1 MSPSSSYQ
9 PGFSFLES
17 GSRRGSARS
26 DDDGGGGGGSSIR
39 TARTSASTA
48 TRAPD
53 HGGGGSYQHQRTCF
67 PSPSLWRGGPSPKI
81 GGGRKIRRSFSDRLP
96 NNNKPDGGLGKPA
109 HNVLNRGRDLSIRV
123 LKKKMALKVAAAA
136 SPQET
141 TAADTPFLPPTA
153 SLRKKKNSFVMV
165 FNRITGSRQPK
176 LSIGSGSGVNVAG
189 GPPPS
194 PGGETTDFLK
204 TFCKMSD
211 TDIVNNW
218 LLGIKDS
225 EDKDAVVSSVFA
237 EVAPVPALLQLKNTD
252 IDTTIPS
259 SADLSSPSN
268 AELAGEAGKMAATVL
283 AQSPLIWPKD
293 VCMASELHLDDIRKL
308 SLENVIGIASEVQ
321 QDDVT
326 ASGDPEDDFI
336 ADTVALKDGVISRTA
351 TLGNDVI
358 TDTKAPK
365 DGDIAAT
372 VAPEVAIITDL
383 GTLNNDVISASMAQL
398 NDVIAATGAVTDDVN
413 SATGVLKEVI
423 TATGALKD
431 DIVPGAL
438 DNDVVF
444 YTEPSE
450 DPVIAATEIHDITA
464 IDLQLDDEMA
474 VGELAKVALKQSLS
488 EVRVQQVASYGV
500 QPFTQQEAEIRELLE
515 QQAQLLVPH
524 DELATLLNTQHNS
537 DPKFTAEGDTLRRR
551 RYLKRRGFAGEDLF
565 RPIQELSFEWGSSFD
580 FDHGWLLKI
589 FFLKCFCSIKFL
601 EQCSKQIGT
610 GTNINILKYRYT
622 NPNKTPDQ
630 DFTRYFNFF
639 LSKSSWASP
648 IFAPAPWQCVLKKY
662 AFLSK

>member
-26 DDDGGGGGGSSIR
+26 DDDDGGGGGGSSIR
-39 TARTSASTA
+39 TARTSASTT

-53 HGGGGSYQHQRTCF
+53 GGGGGSYQHQRTCF

-81 GGGRKIRRSFSDRLP
+81 GGGGRKIRRSFSDRLP
-96 NNNKPDGGLGKPA
+96 NNNKPDVGLGKPA

-141 TAADTPFLPPTA
+141 AAASAAADTPSSVPPTA

-176 LSIGSGSGVNVAG
+176 LSIGSGSGGNVAG

-225 EDKDAVVSSVFA
+225 EDKDAVSSVFS
-237 EVAPVPALLQLKNTD
+237 EVAPVPALLKLKNTV

-259 SADLSSPSN
+259 SDDMSPPSN

-283 AQSPLIWPKD
+283 FQSPLIRLND
-293 VCMASELHLDDIRKL
+293 VCTASEPHLDDIRKL
-308 SLENVIGIASEVQ
+308 HLENVIGIASEVQ
-321 QDDVT
+321 QDDVVT
-326 ASGDPEDDFI
+326 AIGDLEDDFI
-336 ADTVALKDGVISRTA
+336 ADIVALKDDVISATTARGIDVITDTVALKD
-351 TLGNDVI
+351 
-358 TDTKAPK
+358 
-365 DGDIAAT
+365 DGFAAT
-372 VAPEVAIITDL
+372 EAPEVAIITDL
-383 GTLNNDVISASMAQL
+383 GTLNNDVISGAVAQE
-398 NDVIAATGAVTDDVN
+398 NDVIAATGTLTDDVI
-413 SATGVLKEVI
+413 STTEVLKEDI
-423 TATGALKD
+423 TTTGALKD
-431 DIVPGAL
+431 DIVPEAL

-444 YTEPSE
+444 CSEPPE
-450 DPVIAATEIHDITA
+450 DTVIAAMEIQKDNVITA
-464 IDLQLDDEMA
+464 TDLQLDDEMA
-474 VGELAKVALKQSLS
+474 VVELAREGLKQSLS
-488 EVRVQQVASYGV
+488 EVPIQQVSYGV

-515 QQAQLLVPH
+515 QEAQQLLVPH

-551 RYLKRRGFAGEDLF
+551 RYQKRRGFAGEDLF
-565 RPIQELSFEWGSSFD
+565 RPIQELSFEWGSSFN
-580 FDHGWLLKI
+580 FDH
-589 FFLKCFCSIKFL
+589 
-601 EQCSKQIGT
+601 
-610 GTNINILKYRYT
+610 
-622 NPNKTPDQ
+622 
-630 DFTRYFNFF
+630 
-639 LSKSSWASP
+639 
-648 IFAPAPWQCVLKKY
+648 
-662 AFLSK
+662 

>member
-26 DDDGGGGGGSSIR
+26 DDDGGGGGGGSSIR

-53 HGGGGSYQHQRTCF
+53 CGGGGGSYQRQRTCF
-67 PSPSLWRGGPSPKI
+67 PSPSLWRGGGPSPKI
-81 GGGRKIRRSFSDRLP
+81 GGGGRKIRRSFSDRLP

-141 TAADTPFLPPTA
+141 TAADTPSSLPPTA

-176 LSIGSGSGVNVAG
+176 LSIGSGSVGNVVG

-225 EDKDAVVSSVFA
+225 EDKDAVASVFS
-237 EVAPVPALLQLKNTD
+237 EVESVPALLKLKNTVV
-252 IDTTIPS
+252 DTTVPS

-283 AQSPLIWPKD
+283 VQSQLIRLKD
-293 VCMASELHLDDIRKL
+293 VSMASDPHLDDIRKL
-308 SLENVIGIASEVQ
+308 SLENVIGVADEVQ
-321 QDDVT
+321 QDDVVT
-326 ASGDPEDDFI
+326 GSGAPEDDFI
-336 ADTVALKDGVISRTA
+336 AGTVALKD
-351 TLGNDVI
+351 DVI
-358 TDTKAPK
+358 AVTTARGIDVRTGTDALNDDFISDIGALK
-365 DGDIAAT
+365 D
-372 VAPEVAIITDL
+372 
-383 GTLNNDVISASMAQL
+383 DVISATVAQL
-398 NDVIAATGAVTDDVN
+398 NDVIASTGTLTDDVIAATGALTDDVN
-413 SATGVLKEVI
+413 CAAEVLKEVI
-423 TATGALKD
+423 TATGPLKD
-431 DIVPGAL
+431 DIAPWAL

-444 YTEPSE
+444 YFEPTE
-450 DPVIAATEIHDITA
+450 DPVVAATEIQQDDVSTA

-474 VGELAKVALKQSLS
+474 VVELAREGLKQSLA
-488 EVRVQQVASYGV
+488 EVRVQKVSSYGV

-515 QQAQLLVPH
+515 QEGQLLVPH

-551 RYLKRRGFAGEDLF
+551 RYQKRREFAGEDLF
-565 RPIQELSFEWGSSFD
+565 RPIQELSFEWGSSFY
-580 FDHGWLLKI
+580 FD
-589 FFLKCFCSIKFL
+589 
-601 EQCSKQIGT
+601 
-610 GTNINILKYRYT
+610 
-622 NPNKTPDQ
+622 P
-630 DFTRYFNFF
+630 
-639 LSKSSWASP
+639 
-648 IFAPAPWQCVLKKY
+648 
-662 AFLSK
+662 

>member
-26 DDDGGGGGGSSIR
+26 DDDGVGGGGSSIR

-53 HGGGGSYQHQRTCF
+53 CGGSYQHQRTCF
-67 PSPSLWRGGPSPKI
+67 PSPSLWRGGPSPKS
-81 GGGRKIRRSFSDRLP
+81 GGGERKIRRSFSDRLP

-141 TAADTPFLPPTA
+141 AAASAAADAPSSMPPNA

-176 LSIGSGSGVNVAG
+176 LSIGSGSGGNVAG

-225 EDKDAVVSSVFA
+225 EDKDAVSPSVFS
-237 EVAPVPALLQLKNTD
+237 EVAPVPALLKLKNTV
-252 IDTTIPS
+252 IDTAVPS
-259 SADLSSPSN
+259 SDDLSSPSH
-268 AELAGEAGKMAATVL
+268 AKLAGAAGKMADTGFV
-283 AQSPLIWPKD
+283 QSPLKNIG
-293 VCMASELHLDDIRKL
+293 MAPELHLDDIRKL
-308 SLENVIGIASEVQ
+308 SLEKVIGIADEVQ
-321 QDDVT
+321 QDDVV
-326 ASGDPEDDFI
+326 AAIDVPEDDFI
-336 ADTVALKDGVISRTA
+336 ADTVALKD
-351 TLGNDVI
+351 DVI
-358 TDTKAPK
+358 AVTMARGIDVKTDTDTNDDLISDIGALK
-365 DGDIAAT
+365 D
-372 VAPEVAIITDL
+372 
-383 GTLNNDVISASMAQL
+383 DVIATTAALKDDFISATMAQL
-398 NDVIAATGAVTDDVN
+398 NDVIAATGALTDDVI
-413 SATGVLKEVI
+413 SASGVLKEDI

-444 YTEPSE
+444 CTEPSE
-450 DPVIAATEIHDITA
+450 DPVFAAMEIQKDDVINA
-464 IDLQLDDEMA
+464 NDLQLDDEMA
-474 VGELAKVALKQSLS
+474 AIQPICVREGLKQSLS
-488 EVRVQQVASYGV
+488 EVLRVQQVPYGV
-500 QPFTQQEAEIRELLE
+500 QRFSKQEAEIRELLE
-515 QQAQLLVPH
+515 QEAQQLLVPH

-551 RYLKRRGFAGEDLF
+551 RYQKRRGFAGEDLF
-565 RPIQELSFEWGSSFD
+565 RPIQELSFEWESSFY
-580 FDHGWLLKI
+580 FDHGLLLKM
-589 FFLKCFCSIKFL
+589 
-601 EQCSKQIGT
+601 
-610 GTNINILKYRYT
+610 
-622 NPNKTPDQ
+622 
-630 DFTRYFNFF
+630 
-639 LSKSSWASP
+639 
-648 IFAPAPWQCVLKKY
+648 
-662 AFLSK
+662 

>member
-1 MSPSSSYQ
+1 MSPSSSFQ

-26 DDDGGGGGGSSIR
+26 DDDGGGGGSSSIR

-53 HGGGGSYQHQRTCF
+53 GGGSYQHQRTCF

-81 GGGRKIRRSFSDRLP
+81 GGGGRKIRRSFSDRLP

-141 TAADTPFLPPTA
+141 AAASAAADAPSSMPPNA

-176 LSIGSGSGVNVAG
+176 LSIGSGSGVNMVG

-225 EDKDAVVSSVFA
+225 EDKDAVSSFST
-237 EVAPVPALLQLKNTD
+237 LKNTV
-252 IDTTIPS
+252 IDTVPS
-259 SADLSSPSN
+259 SDDLSSPSR

-283 AQSPLIWPKD
+283 VQSPLIQLKD
-293 VCMASELHLDDIRKL
+293 VSIASELHL
-308 SLENVIGIASEVQ
+308 ENVIGMTSEVK
-321 QDDVT
+321 QDDVVA
-326 ASGDPEDDFI
+326 ASDVPEDDFI
-336 ADTVALKDGVISRTA
+336 ADTVVLKDDVITTTA
-351 TLGNDVI
+351 TLGNDVT
-358 TDTKAPK
+358 TDTEALK
-365 DGDIAAT
+365 DDDIAAT
-372 VAPEVAIITDL
+372 EAPEVAIIADL
-383 GTLNNDVISASMAQL
+383 GSLKNDVISGAVAQVNDVIASTGTL
-398 NDVIAATGAVTDDVN
+398 TDDVIAATGALTDDVN
-413 SATGVLKEVI
+413 SATVVLKEVI

-431 DIVPGAL
+431 DIAPGAL

-444 YTEPSE
+444 YFEPSE
-450 DPVIAATEIHDITA
+450 DPVIAATEIQK
-464 IDLQLDDEMA
+464 DLQLDDIMA
-474 VGELAKVALKQSLS
+474 AIEPICVREGLKQSLS
-488 EVRVQQVASYGV
+488 EVPVQQVSYGV
-500 QPFTQQEAEIRELLE
+500 QLFTQQEAEIRELLE
-515 QQAQLLVPH
+515 QEAQLLVPH

-551 RYLKRRGFAGEDLF
+551 RYQKRRGFAGEDLF
-565 RPIQELSFEWGSSFD
+565 RPIQELSFEWGSSFC
-580 FDHGWLLKI
+580 FDHGLLLKFEKPI
-589 FFLKCFCSIKFL
+589 FFFKEMF
-601 EQCSKQIGT
+601 
-610 GTNINILKYRYT
+610 
-622 NPNKTPDQ
+622 
-630 DFTRYFNFF
+630 
-639 LSKSSWASP
+639 
-648 IFAPAPWQCVLKKY
+648 
-662 AFLSK
+662 